1 MKKNLIKKLAKKY
14 NVSENEARK
23 QIQEV
28 IDELVK
34 DYEIPKE
41 KAEQIVDSAMIIE
54 SLLN

>member
-14 NVSENEARK
+14 NVSEDEAKR

-28 IDELVK
+28 IDELIK

-41 KAEQIVDSAMIIE
+41 RAEQIVDSAIIIE

>member
-14 NVSENEARK
+14 NVSEDEAKR

-28 IDELVK
+28 IDELIK

-41 KAEQIVDSAMIIE
+41 RAKQIVDSAIVIE